1 MNKRIV
7 ILGVV
12 VAAGAALLAEPVS
25 AGVQKCKAVVNPA
38 TGSIEVSASNV
49 SGAAIWGVSSTAAPF
64 GFFNTATCSANGK
77 LKKCLLG
84 DPDTEAAN
92 TPPPGCRVF
101 VKDASADPPCV
112 AYIKQ
117 RCTVLNAVPGVD
129 SAFALLHPKLVFIT
143 QGTLPGNF
151 GGLSVADA
159 LCNSEASAAGLSG
172 TFKAWVSTSSSSVAS
187 RFTHGG
193 PYELVGGGRVADDWA
208 ALTDGSIDHAID
220 RDATGASRNASVWTG
235 TQADGTSGAENCS
248 NWTSSS
254 NVILDTSVIRAKP
267 TQAGPWLPGTPARCP
282 PIPSIASSSDLV
294 TRTWRRIAPWQSAV
308 RTASLSV
315 VASSSS

>member
-49 SGAAIWGVSSTAAPF
+49 SGAATWGVSSTAASR

-117 RCTVLNAVPGVD
+117 RCTVLNAVPGAD

-159 LCNSEASAAGLSG
+159 LCQSEANTTGLPG
-172 TFKAWVSTSSSSVAS
+172 TFKAWVSNTSSSVAS

-193 PYELVGGGRVADDWA
+193 PYELVTGERVADDWA

-220 RDATGASRNASVWTG
+220 RDATGASVSAFVWTG
-235 TQADGTSGAENCS
+235 TLTDGSIATEHCN
-248 NWTSSS
+248 NWTSATATVFGIIGDSS
-254 NVILDTSVIRAKP
+254 RIDGYWTGGAGDPCSLFRAVYCFE
-267 TQAGPWLPGTPARCP
+267 Q
-282 PIPSIASSSDLV
+282 
-294 TRTWRRIAPWQSAV
+294 
-308 RTASLSV
+308 
-315 VASSSS
+315 